1 MYIARVSYKGPHNFN
16 FVIQHQADYNKQLP
30 LVLFII
36 FFIQDVLFLFVT
48 PTGIFQ
54 KLDLI
59 IAIYYIQ
66 HF

>member
-1 MYIARVSYKGPHNFN
+1 MYIGRVSYKGPHNFN
-16 FVIQHQADYNKQLP
+16 FVIQCQADYNKQLP
-30 LVLFII
+30 SVLFII
-36 FFIQDVLFLFVT
+36 FFYTRRAFLFVT